1 MLSSLSEYFFG
12 AVTPT
17 AEEQPEKQHPESRT
31 KEEESRKL
39 AEPMEVQE
47 DEDDWVLVDVTNE
60 DRVPPCPTECRIR
73 GKFSNKGL
81 EESWFVTPHPVL
93 LPVVTHTNI

>member
-31 KEEESRKL
+31 KEEKEEESRKL

-47 DEDDWVLVDVTNE
+47 DEDDWVLVDVTS
-60 DRVPPCPTECRIR
+60 
-73 GKFSNKGL
+73 K
-81 EESWFVTPHPVL
+81 
-93 LPVVTHTNI
+93 